1 MAPRAASSVVGVVLL
16 TAVAVVAA
24 SAVGAA
30 VVANPPER
38 PPVTAFNAEA
48 DASGEIRVTHRGG
61 DPVDPDALR
70 LRISVDGEPLVEQP
84 PVPFFATRGFESG
97 PTGPFNA
104 ATAGEWR
111 AGETATLRLAD
122 TNEPALEPGATVE
135 LRLSVDDRRIA
146 TLRTAV

>member
-16 TAVAVVAA
+16 TAVTVVAA

-38 PPVTAFNAEA
+38 PPVTAFDAEA
-48 DASGEIRVTHRGG
+48 DGVDEIRVTHHGS

-70 LRISVDGEPLVEQP
+70 LRISVDGEPLAEQP
-84 PVPFFATRGFESG
+84 PVPFFAARGFESG
-97 PTGPFNA
+97 PTGPFNT

-111 AGETATLRLAD
+111 GGETATLRLAD

-135 LRLSVDDRRIA
+135 LRLSVDGRRIA